1 MIYKGKI
8 DAYYLINRQEKY
20 DGSKVKQLIDQA
32 ECKSLKP
39 DYINFIPSEVIED
52 GLYSDNINRVD
63 WHSAKDFD
71 RPWVKEFMTFLEPN
85 LKEMAFNSGFENYRI
100 HEIWFQQYDTN
111 GSHGWHTHS
120 SNFTGVFYLDLPD
133 GSPKTELVDP
143 LSLNRIN
150 VPDIQQNDIIIFPS
164 FVVHRAPKNNGD
176 KTKTIISFNFDFE
189 GIGNE
194 YVKRYT
200 TLAKNNKGNT

>member
-20 DGSKVKQLIDQA
+20 DGSQVKQLIDQA
-32 ECKSLKP
+32 ECKSLKQ
-39 DYINFIPSEVIED
+39 DYSNFVPMDAMPTED
-52 GLYSDNINRVD
+52 GLYTDNINRVD
-63 WHSAKDFD
+63 WDNSKDFD
-71 RPWVKEFMTFLEPN
+71 RPWVKEFMPFLEPN
-85 LKEMAFNSGFENYRI
+85 LKEMAQKSGFQNFRI
-100 HEIWFQQYDTN
+100 HELWFQQYDKN

-120 SNFTGVFYLDLPD
+120 SNFTGVFYLDLPE

-143 LSLNRIN
+143 LSLNRID

-164 FVVHRAPKNNGD
+164 FVVHRAPTNNGD

-189 GIGNE
+189 GLEDE

-200 TLAKNNKGNT
+200 RIAKDTK